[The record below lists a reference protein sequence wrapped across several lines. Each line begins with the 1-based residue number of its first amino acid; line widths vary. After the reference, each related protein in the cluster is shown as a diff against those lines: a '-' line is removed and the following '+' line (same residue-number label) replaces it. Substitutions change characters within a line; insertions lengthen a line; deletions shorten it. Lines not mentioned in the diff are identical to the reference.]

1 MEKGT
6 RRLIEGDSTNLHNR
20 EFPWK
25 KILGGKGETCF
36 VFYLS
41 SPLFAYKTKFKGNTY
56 YQLGYMAQQQ
66 VFRFSKNKNMSNF
79 SRNTKLRH
87 KKGWCYSLEN

>member
-1 MEKGT
+1 MAAWMEKGT

-25 KILGGKGETCF
+25 KNWEEKVKHVLYSISAPLCLHTRPNLKAILI
-36 VFYLS
+36 
-41 SPLFAYKTKFKGNTY
+41 

-66 VFRFSKNKNMSNF
+66 VFS
-79 SRNTKLRH
+79 
-87 KKGWCYSLEN
+87 

>member
-25 KILGGKGETCF
+25 KKLGGKGETCF

-41 SPLFAYKTKFKGNTY
+41 SPLFAYKTKFKGNI
-56 YQLGYMAQQQ
+56 YQLGYMAQK
-66 VFRFSKNKNMSNF
+66 R
-79 SRNTKLRH
+79 LAP
-87 KKGWCYSLEN
+87 L

>member
-25 KILGGKGETCF
+25 KKLGGKGETCF

-56 YQLGYMAQQQ
+56 QLGYMAQQQ
-66 VFRFSKNKNMSNF
+66 AFRFSKIRTCPIFYEILN
-79 SRNTKLRH
+79 
-87 KKGWCYSLEN
+87 